1 MVDKEFVFP
10 MVGNTKFFFIGGCP
24 MASAGK
30 GGFKS
35 TNTRQEKAGI
45 AVKTANRKDNQAK
58 TTAAKA
64 KARTKAEVRSTDG
77 AGATASR
84 TTPSRGG
91 SKAARKA

>member
-35 TNTRQEKAGI
+35 TSTRQEKAAT

-64 KARTKAEVRSTDG
+64 RTKAEVRSTDG
-77 AGATASR
+77 AGATAGR

>member
-1 MVDKEFVFP
+1 
-10 MVGNTKFFFIGGCP
+10 

-35 TNTRQEKAGI
+35 TSTRQEKAAT

-77 AGATASR
+77 AGATAGR